1 MKFSDVFNELAEGL
15 GENSRVLTSGG
26 YSLPASNTEMC
37 ATLTCQSPNE
47 SRSRSLAQA
56 LEKRGSQ
63 ALDDIAW
70 RLEVRGEGLFR
81 VCLRSLNRY
90 PLVLLASSGN
100 PGAELRANFEISA
113 VGVQSCWVN

>member
-1 MKFSDVFNELAEGL
+1 MKFFDVSDELAEGL

-81 VCLRSLNRY
+81 DCGPRIGIHLFCWHLPVT
-90 PLVLLASSGN
+90 LVPN
-100 PGAELRANFEISA
+100 
-113 VGVQSCWVN
+113 